1 MKENIKLFT
10 PKIKNNIEMIPFYEG
25 LRNNILTVIFIDIL
39 ILTSLIHSDYPQSFD
54 YQSIQFYL
62 GVFYMVIMSQ
72 KGFSI
77 TYLFCWRGQKTQNIS
92 VGLDLSGFCK
102 IILIIRV
109 LCIESNAYSS
119 QNDVRD

>member
-1 MKENIKLFT
+1 MKENIKLYK
-10 PKIKNNIEMIPFYEG
+10 PKIKNNNEMKPFYEEFQKKV
-25 LRNNILTVIFIDIL
+25 LSVIFFDIL

-77 TYLFCWRGQKTQNIS
+77 TYLFS
-92 VGLDLSGFCK
+92 
-102 IILIIRV
+102 
-109 LCIESNAYSS
+109 
-119 QNDVRD
+119 